1 MDEHFEACLRF
12 LAGARVD
19 SLDHSRRSLLDHL
32 LGTRALLVAWG
43 ARQPVCDAGLFHS
56 VYSTEAF
63 EAAAVSLDRR
73 GEVCGLIGDEA
84 ERLAWL
90 FGVMERESFD
100 ANLGGAGSPKITNR
114 LTSERIPLSRGEFAD
129 LVNLSCANTLE
140 AVPRLPWGQRRRCIG
155 YLARYEPIAMP
166 EASAALRE
174 ARGAWWQVWR

>member
-1 MDEHFEACLRF
+1 MDEHLEACLRF
-12 LAGARVD
+12 LSGARVD

-32 LGTRALLVAWG
+32 LGTRTLLAAWG

-73 GEVCGLIGDEA
+73 DEVRSLIGGEA

-90 FGVMERESFD
+90 FCVMNRESFD
-100 ANLGGAGSPKITNR
+100 ANLGEPSSPTIANR
-114 LTSERIPLSRGEFAD
+114 LTSERIALKRGEFVD

-140 AVPRLPWGQRRRCIG
+140 AIPRLPWGQRRRCFA
-155 YLARYEPIAMP
+155 YLARYEPIATA
-166 EASAALRE
+166 EASAALRA
-174 ARGAWWQVWR
+174 ARGAWWQIWR